1 MKSYSIDL
9 RSRVIESIETGNSLR
24 RASKIFKVSKSAIS
38 RWWNRY
44 KEEGIISPKPKLGS
58 KGKISPDILK
68 EFVELNP
75 DKTLAEIGKHF
86 GISACSIYKRLG
98 FSYKKKL
105 LSTKNPTPRKGRNIW
120 SQ

>member
-58 KGKISPDILK
+58 KGKISLDILK

-75 DKTLAEIGKHF
+75 DKTLAEIGKNF
-86 GISACSIYKRLG
+86 GVSACSIYKRC
-98 FSYKKKL
+98 
-105 LSTKNPTPRKGRNIW
+105 R
-120 SQ
+120 SQDLILQTL

>member
-24 RASKIFKVSKSAIS
+24 VASKIFKVSKSAIS

-44 KEEGIISPKPKLGS
+44 KEEGVISPKPNLGS
-58 KGKISPDILK
+58 KGKVSPDILK
-68 EFVELNP
+68 EFVELNS

-86 GISACSIYKRLG
+86 GVSACSIYKRLKKLG
-98 FSYKKKL
+98 YSYKKKL
-105 LSTKNPTPRKGRNIW
+105 LSTKNPTPRKGQNI
-120 SQ
+120 